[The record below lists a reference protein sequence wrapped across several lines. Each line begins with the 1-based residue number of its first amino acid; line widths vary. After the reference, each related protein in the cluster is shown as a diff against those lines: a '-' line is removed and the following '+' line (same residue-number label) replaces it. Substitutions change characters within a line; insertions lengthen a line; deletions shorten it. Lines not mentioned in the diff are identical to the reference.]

1 DEGRG
6 GGARICLARCRDG
19 IFEIEDQR
27 IGRARESL
35 HQLAFTVRRHEK
47 HRTQGHHLGSGLRSI
62 SAWRFSVATSSP
74 RWLKPWC
81 RKVTMPAFGRDWLA
95 RSSSTV
101 VRERSVSPAKTGNG
115 KRTSVIPRL
124 ATVVPSVVSC
134 TDRPITRP
142 SVKIL
147 FISGRPNSVPAQ
159 YSASMWIAAG

>member
-1 DEGRG
+1 
-6 GGARICLARCRDG
+6 
-19 IFEIEDQR
+19 
-27 IGRARESL
+27 
-35 HQLAFTVRRHEK
+35 
-47 HRTQGHHLGSGLRSI
+47 
-62 SAWRFSVATSSP
+62 
-74 RWLKPWC
+74 
-81 RKVTMPAFGRDWLA
+81 MPAFGRDWLA

-142 SVKIL
+142 SVKML

-159 YSASMWIAAG
+159 YSASMWIAAGLQVALLNHMLSDSRTVRRISCSNF